1 MEELKLYKGIRIKLW
16 TISKENKLYAGGYSI
31 IRVDMFSEQ
40 LVKEL
45 SGGEPGEYA
54 YQDAEELAILLDA
67 ELTLNGII
75 IRKSNKGE
83 YK

>member
-1 MEELKLYKGIRIKLW
+1 
-16 TISKENKLYAGGYSI
+16 
-31 IRVDMFSEQ
+31 MFSEK
-40 LVKEL
+40 LIKEL
-45 SGGEPGEYA
+45 SGGEPGKCAYQDAEELAILLDA

-75 IRKSNKGE
+75 IRKSNNGE